1 MFPIILICF
10 IIFVV
15 FLNSRKRQ
23 ITKQELEITEQFW
36 ARENKAN
43 ATRRRSLDNL
53 PYITIPEE
61 LLTPPAQASEDVLT
75 LYETLR
81 QLSAKKI
88 VNLNGKTNTDLKL
101 AYGAASLAALTEFDE
116 NYNTLICTIAK
127 LGKLLC
133 DQSEAKAAIDILL
146 FGIRCGSDIT
156 DNYTLLVP
164 LLKETNDCSSLT
176 EVYQKLATLPEGSR
190 KRIKEKLS

>member
-23 ITKQELEITEQFW
+23 ITKQEQEITEQFW

-116 NYNTLICTIAK
+116 NYN
-127 LGKLLC
+127 
-133 DQSEAKAAIDILL
+133 ILL

-164 LLKETNDCSSLT
+164 LLKETNDSSSLT

>member
-23 ITKQELEITEQFW
+23 ITKQEQEITEQFW

-53 PYITIPEE
+53 PYIIIPEE

-101 AYGAASLAALTEFDE
+101 AYGAASLAVLTEFDE

-133 DQSEAKAAIDILL
+133 DQ
-146 FGIRCGSDIT
+146 
-156 DNYTLLVP
+156 
-164 LLKETNDCSSLT
+164 
-176 EVYQKLATLPEGSR
+176 
-190 KRIKEKLS
+190 

>member
-1 MFPIILICF
+1 MFPIILICL

-23 ITKQELEITEQFW
+23 VTRQEQEITEQFW
-36 ARENKAN
+36 IRENKAN

-61 LLTPPAQASEDVLT
+61 LLAPPAQASEDVLA

-81 QLSAKKI
+81 QLSDKKI
-88 VNLNGKTNTDLKL
+88 VNLNGKTNPDLKL
-101 AYGAASLAALTEFDE
+101 AYGAANLAALTEYDE

-133 DQSEAKAAIDILL
+133 EQSENDTAIDILL
-146 FGIRCGSDIT
+146 FGINCGSDIT

-164 LLKETNDCSSLT
+164 LLKETNDSGSLT
-176 EVYQKLATLPEGSR
+176 KVYQKLATLPEDAK
-190 KRIKEKLS
+190 KRINEKLS

>member
-23 ITKQELEITEQFW
+23 ITKQEQEITEQFW

-61 LLTPPAQASEDVLT
+61 LLTPPAQASEDVLS

-81 QLSAKKI
+81 HLSAKKI

-116 NYNTLICTIAK
+116 NYNTLICTIA
-127 LGKLLC
+127 
-133 DQSEAKAAIDILL
+133 IDILL

-164 LLKETNDCSSLT
+164 LLKETNDSSSLT

>member
-1 MFPIILICF
+1 MFPIILICV
-10 IIFVV
+10 IIFVI

-23 ITKQELEITEQFW
+23 ITKQEQEITEQFW

-43 ATRRRSLDNL
+43 ATRRRSLDAL

-61 LLTPPAQASEDVLT
+61 LLIPPAQASEDVLAF
-75 LYETLR
+75 YETLR
-81 QLSAKKI
+81 QLSDKKI

-101 AYGAASLAALTEFDE
+101 AYGAANLAALTEYDE

-133 DQSEAKAAIDILL
+133 EQSETKAAIDILL

-156 DNYTLLVP
+156 DNYMLLVP
-164 LLKETNDCSSLT
+164 LLKESNDSGALT
-176 EVYQKLATLPEGSR
+176 EVYQKLATLPEDSR

>member
-1 MFPIILICF
+1 MLPIILICF

-23 ITKQELEITEQFW
+23 ITKQEQEITEQFW

-88 VNLNGKTNTDLKL
+88 VNSARMLNYIYKMCMVKVR
-101 AYGAASLAALTEFDE
+101 F
-116 NYNTLICTIAK
+116 
-127 LGKLLC
+127 
-133 DQSEAKAAIDILL
+133 
-146 FGIRCGSDIT
+146 
-156 DNYTLLVP
+156 
-164 LLKETNDCSSLT
+164 
-176 EVYQKLATLPEGSR
+176 
-190 KRIKEKLS
+190 

>member
-23 ITKQELEITEQFW
+23 ITKQEQEITEQFW

-61 LLTPPAQASEDVLT
+61 LLTP
-75 LYETLR
+75 R
-81 QLSAKKI
+81 HRH
-88 VNLNGKTNTDLKL
+88 LKM
-101 AYGAASLAALTEFDE
+101 SSPFMKHFVS
-116 NYNTLICTIAK
+116 C
-127 LGKLLC
+127 
-133 DQSEAKAAIDILL
+133 
-146 FGIRCGSDIT
+146 
-156 DNYTLLVP
+156 
-164 LLKETNDCSSLT
+164 LLKN
-176 EVYQKLATLPEGSR
+176 R
-190 KRIKEKLS
+190 

>member
-1 MFPIILICF
+1 MSF
-10 IIFVV
+10 IHFVV

-23 ITKQELEITEQFW
+23 ITKQEQEITEQFW

-81 QLSAKKI
+81 HLSAKKI
-88 VNLNGKTNTDLKL
+88 VNLNCKTNTDLKL

-116 NYNTLICTIAK
+116 NYNTLICTIANLANCSATSLK
-127 LGKLLC
+127 KKPPSIFCSLA
-133 DQSEAKAAIDILL
+133 SAAEAILQII
-146 FGIRCGSDIT
+146 IRC
-156 DNYTLLVP
+156 
-164 LLKETNDCSSLT
+164 
-176 EVYQKLATLPEGSR
+176 
-190 KRIKEKLS
+190 

>member
-1 MFPIILICF
+1 MHKKFYEKIVMQRDNTIAATRIIAINPAKYFFPFEFLKLIISFTSYLFLYYYTFERSKLCF
-10 IIFVV
+10 LSYSYALSFFVV

-23 ITKQELEITEQFW
+23 ITKQEQEITEQFW

-81 QLSAKKI
+81 LLSAKK
-88 VNLNGKTNTDLKL
+88 
-101 AYGAASLAALTEFDE
+101 SL
-116 NYNTLICTIAK
+116 I
-127 LGKLLC
+127 
-133 DQSEAKAAIDILL
+133 
-146 FGIRCGSDIT
+146 
-156 DNYTLLVP
+156 
-164 LLKETNDCSSLT
+164 
-176 EVYQKLATLPEGSR
+176 
-190 KRIKEKLS
+190 

>member
-23 ITKQELEITEQFW
+23 ITKQEQEITEQFW

-43 ATRRRSLDNL
+43 A
-53 PYITIPEE
+53 ITIPEE

-81 QLSAKKI
+81 LLSAKKI

-164 LLKETNDCSSLT
+164 LLKETNDSSSLT

>member
-23 ITKQELEITEQFW
+23 ITKQEQEITEQFW

-88 VNLNGKTNTDLKL
+88 VNLNGKTNTDL
-101 AYGAASLAALTEFDE
+101 ALTKFDE

-164 LLKETNDCSSLT
+164 LLKETNDSSSLT